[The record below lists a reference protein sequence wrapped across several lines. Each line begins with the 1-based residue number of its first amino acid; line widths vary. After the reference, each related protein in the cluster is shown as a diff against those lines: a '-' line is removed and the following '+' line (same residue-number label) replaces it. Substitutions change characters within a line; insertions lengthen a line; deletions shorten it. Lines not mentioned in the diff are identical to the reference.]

1 MLAISTSSYAHSVDN
16 TFIFIVSVSLF
27 FLILVT
33 FLMLY
38 FVFRYS
44 KKRNPKATNIHGNI
58 PLEIAWTLIPTL
70 LVLVMFW
77 YGWTGYK
84 ELSTIPTNAYA
95 IDVQGQMWRWKFQYP
110 SGVQADSLFIPVNT
124 PIKVNLK
131 SIDVNHSFYIPAFRV
146 KKDAI
151 PGRQNVTWFKA
162 PKEGVYN
169 LFCAEYCGMN
179 HSYMITKVIALPIN
193 DFNKWLIKRGEQSGE
208 NRQDSTKAD
217 STTNKSDTTKTK

>member
-1 MLAISTSSYAHSVDN
+1 MLAIGNTTTYSHSVDSA
-16 TFIFIVSVSLF
+16 FIFIVGVSLF
-27 FLILVT
+27 FLLLVT
-33 FLMLY
+33 GLMLY
-38 FVFRYS
+38 FIFKYN
-44 KKRNPKATNIHGNI
+44 KKKNPHAVNIHGNV

-84 ELSTIPTNAYA
+84 ELSSIPSNAYV
-95 IDVQGQMWRWKFQYP
+95 IDVQGQMWKWKFNYP
-110 SGVQADSLFIPVNT
+110 NGVQSDSLFIPLNV

-151 PGRQNVTWFKA
+151 PGRQNVTWFQA
-162 PKEGVYN
+162 EKEGTYN

-179 HSYMITKVIALPIN
+179 HSYMITKVIVMPLN
-193 DFNKWLIKRGEQSGE
+193 DFNKWLNKKLTQNTAPNDSAKTTP
-208 NRQDSTKAD
+208 DST
-217 STTNKSDTTKTK
+217 NKK